1 MPGMSR
7 SPLPPPGHLLDG
19 HTRLAWLIRLRW
31 AALAGVSVAAALA
44 DAGLVP
50 GVNVRLVAA
59 AVLLGVLTNLVLSRR
74 SRQDRRTDERHVG
87 QALLDTGALTLV
99 IWAAGGADCPF
110 IGFYAFPVL
119 LAALL
124 GDRPALLPTGLATA
138 AGLAFQVAA
147 TIYPTLAV
155 GRWDPSPRWHGALA
169 WGAAVLTVAGV
180 AYFAMVFSEA
190 IRAQA
195 RARRD
200 ADTLLRL
207 SLEGLDVG
215 LEVVEGEHVVWQNA
229 EAMELMG
236 ARQGQPWLCPGGS
249 GHCQPEGCAFGPG
262 HEGRRRCQF
271 PMRPTG
277 PAHASAGAG
286 TDSERIFEMLVFP
299 LGELGERGEN
309 GRPRVMVLYLDRTS
323 EVLAQ
328 RHLVFTERLASLG
341 RTVQGVAHELNT
353 PLATIQTLARDTADV
368 VAAGGPTTEADRAD
382 LLDSGRL
389 IVAEVDRCRRITHAL
404 LGRVE
409 SLREGPA
416 TTSLGE
422 AVQRAVAVVFTH
434 ERSQVEVELPP
445 GLAARPV
452 PLDPVVQVLVNLLQ
466 NARDA
471 RRDGRVVLRGLEAGS
486 LQIED
491 AGPGLSPD
499 ARAHLF
505 EPFFTTK
512 PPGQGTGLGLYTSY
526 TLVQGLGGRLTLENG
541 PGGGAVATLELP
553 AFSDPSSAAHAS
565 R

>member
-7 SPLPPPGHLLDG
+7 SPPPPPGHLLDG

-124 GDRPALLPTGLATA
+124 GDRPALFPAGLSTA

-155 GRWDPSPRWHGALA
+155 GRWDPPPRWYGALA

-236 ARQGQPWLCPGGS
+236 PRQGQPWLCPGGA
-249 GHCQPEGCAFGPG
+249 GHCQPEGCA
-262 HEGRRRCQF
+262 
-271 PMRPTG
+271 
-277 PAHASAGAG
+277 
-286 TDSERIFEMLVFP
+286 
-299 LGELGERGEN
+299 
-309 GRPRVMVLYLDRTS
+309 
-323 EVLAQ
+323 
-328 RHLVFTERLASLG
+328 
-341 RTVQGVAHELNT
+341 
-353 PLATIQTLARDTADV
+353 
-368 VAAGGPTTEADRAD
+368 
-382 LLDSGRL
+382 
-389 IVAEVDRCRRITHAL
+389 
-404 LGRVE
+404 
-409 SLREGPA
+409 
-416 TTSLGE
+416 
-422 AVQRAVAVVFTH
+422 
-434 ERSQVEVELPP
+434 
-445 GLAARPV
+445 
-452 PLDPVVQVLVNLLQ
+452 
-466 NARDA
+466 
-471 RRDGRVVLRGLEAGS
+471 
-486 LQIED
+486 
-491 AGPGLSPD
+491 
-499 ARAHLF
+499 
-505 EPFFTTK
+505 
-512 PPGQGTGLGLYTSY
+512 
-526 TLVQGLGGRLTLENG
+526 
-541 PGGGAVATLELP
+541 
-553 AFSDPSSAAHAS
+553 
-565 R
+565 